1 MKMEML
7 STQDEESGA
16 EPRALIAERKAYV
29 RNDEGQLVVYVPE
42 DPGTS
47 DPARTLTLDMDDDVR
62 AFKRKARR
70 LARQMNM
77 GLDEIEIRQTT
88 EYGEL
93 VAHMRQL
100 TQSML
105 VAGLDT
111 HQAAKLVQTLSYW
124 MLRYGLTVFEHDEL
138 VRNLHALINPMRAPW
153 KAVPC
158 STDSPTSSATAPS
171 TPCQVNAPARFM
183 TNCGSTLSFLPTATL
198 ADQAWYLSMEN
209 RATATLTTTAECG
222 WTTPSHVVLNSSART
237 STTPAT

>member
-1 MKMEML
+1 MPKMYNEDGDVIYAGRGKR
-7 STQDEESGA
+7 SRTA
-16 EPRALIAERKAYV
+16 RALIAERKAYV

-47 DPARTLTLDMDDDVR
+47 DPARTLALNMDDDVR
-62 AFKRKARR
+62 DFKRKARR

-138 VRNLHALINPMRAPW
+138 VRNLHALINPM
-153 KAVPC
+153 
-158 STDSPTSSATAPS
+158 
-171 TPCQVNAPARFM
+171 
-183 TNCGSTLSFLPTATL
+183 LSLI
-198 ADQAWYLSMEN
+198 
-209 RATATLTTTAECG
+209 
-222 WTTPSHVVLNSSART
+222 HI
-237 STTPAT
+237 